1 MFGKIYKIENMIN
14 HKIYIGQTILD
25 DVIKDRYGGSIKHTH
40 NNHLKDSI
48 NLYGE
53 DNFDV
58 SIIDYA
64 ENKDE
69 LNKKEIYWISYYDS
83 YKNGYNETQGGQYG
97 LQTQEAIEKM
107 KKSISIY
114 WDKHSEK
121 KKEISEKYS
130 GDNNPLVLAGGHTGE
145 DKEKMR
151 RIRLKMMQS
160 NDNNIDLEKA
170 RKLSLTPENKRKQ
183 VISSSK
189 YWIVMYDI
197 DFNEIKRWH
206 TLKDMYDF
214 MVENNYD
221 THYKNY
227 RSFKQ
232 PAVQNKIFNNNLYK
246 EEYGFIFKKILKTD
260 SEKRKIRK
268 DIRQKI
274 LTC

>member
-1 MFGKIYKIENMIN
+1 MIN

-97 LQTQEAIEKM
+97 LQTQEAIEKI
-107 KKSISIY
+107 KKSIAIY
-114 WDKHSEK
+114 WNKHPEK

-130 GDNNPLVLAGGHTGE
+130 GDNNPLVLAGGHTDE

-151 RIRLKMMQS
+151 RIRLKMMQF
-160 NDNNIDLEKA
+160 NDNNIDLEKS
-170 RKLSLTPENKRKQ
+170 RRLSLTPENKRKQ

-214 MVENNYD
+214 MIENNYD

-268 DIRQKI
+268 DIKQKI